1 MVSQTKRY
9 SKKGSVTTSRLANQV
24 WERAH
29 AAKAPTFD
37 QIRQLYPTHQAG
49 SRFKVQS
56 TSLIWLQI
64 SETQMASQLMSQFC
78 DRVAT
83 NEMEERA
90 FET

>member
-1 MVSQTKRY
+1 L
-9 SKKGSVTTSRLANQV
+9 KKGATTSRLANQV

-49 SRFKVQS
+49 SRLFKIQS
-56 TSLIWLQI
+56 TSLSWLQI
-64 SETQMASQLMSQFC
+64 FETQMASQLMSQC
-78 DRVAT
+78 CYKVAT

-90 FET
+90 LQA